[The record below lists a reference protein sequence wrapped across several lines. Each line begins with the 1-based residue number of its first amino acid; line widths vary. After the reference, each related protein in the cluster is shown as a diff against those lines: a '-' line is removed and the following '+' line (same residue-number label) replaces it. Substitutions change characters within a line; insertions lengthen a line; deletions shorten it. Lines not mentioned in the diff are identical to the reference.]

1 VWCSAFANWCVERAV
16 HAGAGHVGFFV
27 KSTATEIRLL
37 GGNQSDKVCESS
49 YSCERLMGYRLPS

>member
-49 YSCERLMGYRLPS
+49 YSR